1 MRNTGSV
8 PFVDG
13 KSEIPCFMDVFL
25 VYYLYTFFCFP
36 FSGMLSYL
44 QLKEIQHCVV
54 FLYLHIFVDALKDEG

>member
-25 VYYLYTFFCFP
+25 VYYLYTFFCFL
-36 FSGMLSYL
+36 FG
-44 QLKEIQHCVV
+44 
-54 FLYLHIFVDALKDEG
+54 DAVIPSIEGNSALCSVPVPSHLC